1 MGQKSKAD
9 QFGLKELIAEKWDGG
24 KKTIVYVTEEV
35 NEWLKENGYKITVSR
50 EAIRRAVRSYE
61 DEIADVRKGVEISK
75 AMAEV
80 LKDHPGTE
88 QSEAMLMYLAQL
100 VTKELRNIESIN
112 FGDDPAEMINA
123 TAKLTLAQAKLS
135 QYRTQAVKALDK
147 AKREIKAELQNAITH
162 DPELLDRLYKIVDNV
177 KVA

>member
-1 MGQKSKAD
+1 VGQKSKAD
-9 QFGLKELIAEKWDGG
+9 MYGLKELIAEKWDGG
-24 KKTIVYVTEEV
+24 KKTIVYVTDEV
-35 NEWLKENGYKITVSR
+35 NDWLKESGHKITVSR

-61 DEIADVRKGVEISK
+61 DEIADVRKGVEISR

-80 LKDHPGTE
+80 FKDNPGTE
-88 QSEAMLMYLAQL
+88 QSEAMLMYLSQL
-100 VTKELRNIESIN
+100 ITKELRNIESIN
-112 FGDDPAEMINA
+112 FEDPAEMIHA

-147 AKREIKAELQNAITH
+147 AKGKIKAELQNAITR
-162 DPELLDRLYKIVDNV
+162 DPELLGRLCKIVDDV